1 MIEIAITRHRALCTR
16 ISVMKTRNASFACPF
31 SFSFYPRSRERGR
44 LNIFLCRA
52 KPTKER
58 GRKKKRKEKGSSFR
72 TSRYDVAKII
82 SPKADESLMYFSENE
97 KREKNTLSLSSF
109 LLLFF

>member
-1 MIEIAITRHRALCTR
+1 MH
-16 ISVMKTRNASFACPF
+16 SVYANIYYENEERVIRVSFLLLF
-31 SFSFYPRSRERGR
+31 LSSFSRERGR